1 MILKS
6 IQKISFFR
14 RLTAPL
20 LNKWVEKKVS
30 RFSQFLSS
38 DAKILDVGSGN
49 CLVSKH
55 LIDKGHTV
63 VPLDVKNL
71 SVVPGLIPIVYNGA
85 RLPFDKSSFDT
96 VLLLTVLHHTR
107 NPRLVLEDCQRVAK
121 ELIIIEDT
129 YRNKLQKWAT
139 QGMDSLVN
147 LGFSEMTYQ
156 NKSEKEWEVLFAEL
170 GLEVV
175 NKRSQRVL
183 LLFRQTTYW
192 LRGDS

>member
-1 MILKS
+1 MLLKS
-6 IQKISFFR
+6 IQTIAIIR
-14 RLTAPL
+14 RLIAPV
-20 LNKWVEKKVS
+20 LNKWVEKKVN
-30 RFSQFLSS
+30 RFRQFLAS

-55 LIDKGHTV
+55 LIDKGHSV

-71 SVVPGLIPIVYNGA
+71 SVVPDLIPIVYDGA

-96 VLLLTVLHHTR
+96 ILLLTVLHHTKH
-107 NPRLVLEDCQRVAK
+107 PRLVLEDCQRVAK

-129 YRNKLQKWAT
+129 YKHTLQKWAT
-139 QGMDSLVN
+139 QCMDFLVN

-156 NKSEKEWEVLFAEL
+156 NKSEKEWERLFAEL

-175 NKRSQRVL
+175 NKKSQRVL
-183 LLFRQTTYW
+183 LFFRQTTYY
-192 LRGDS
+192 LRSD